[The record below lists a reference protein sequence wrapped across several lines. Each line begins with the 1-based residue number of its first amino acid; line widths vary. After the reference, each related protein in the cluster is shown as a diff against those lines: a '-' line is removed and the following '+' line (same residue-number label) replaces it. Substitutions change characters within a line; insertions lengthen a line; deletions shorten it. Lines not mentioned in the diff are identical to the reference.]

1 MSMINEVKTDR
12 AIPDD
17 RVSPFLSN
25 PHDWAAPAAIA
36 GGGAARG
43 FIRCDITAE
52 IPSDQ
57 VFSPNDLW
65 LPRFP
70 DASMV
75 KAAAALIPCDGG
87 RDVFRAGTGRAHY
100 LHVSPGS
107 LRISNHELFSATH
120 DVVGY
125 RPESGYQVVG
135 YEVEPDG
142 ENLLREV
149 YETPAEA
156 LERVRA
162 ENREADLR
170 RSKTHGIKTQIS
182 EWSSKSRANMVKTLS
197 TLDYAPMVGQN
208 EYPAMITLTW
218 PGDWERLAPSGEVAK
233 AKLKAWKARFEYDWA
248 RKLVGI
254 WKLEFQ
260 GRGAPHF
267 HILMTTPSGLSPQG
281 ETFKVWL
288 SRTWAEIVG
297 AAGEEFKKHLAAGTS
312 VDRAE
317 GLRAQDPKR
326 AAIYFLK
333 HAAPG
338 GAASK
343 EYQHRVP
350 ELWKEEGKK
359 VGRFWGYWGLKP
371 AVESVPVSDR
381 VAVEATRILRK
392 IARAQHRTR
401 QVMRP
406 RRKVNKK
413 TGELVSA
420 GYRRQTIRAEICQ
433 GGRGGFLCLNDAPA
447 VASQIARALR
457 IHLNLDHVPANRE
470 RNTT

>member
-1 MSMINEVKTDR
+1 
-12 AIPDD
+12 
-17 RVSPFLSN
+17 
-25 PHDWAAPAAIA
+25 
-36 GGGAARG
+36 
-43 FIRCDITAE
+43 
-52 IPSDQ
+52 
-57 VFSPNDLW
+57 
-65 LPRFP
+65 
-70 DASMV
+70 MV
-75 KAAAALIPCDGG
+75 AAAAALLPDEGG
-87 RDVFRAGTGRAHY
+87 RAVFRAGTGRAHY

-120 DVVGY
+120 DVAGY

-135 YEVEPDG
+135 YEVESGG
-142 ENLLREV
+142 ETLLREV

-156 LERVRA
+156 LERVKA

-170 RSKTHGIKTQIS
+170 RSQTHGIKHQIS
-182 EWSSKSRANMVKTLS
+182 EWSSKSRANMVKTLA
-197 TLDYAPMVGQN
+197 TLDYTPMVSQS

-218 PGDWERLAPSGEVAK
+218 PGEWERLAPSGEVAK
-233 AKLKAWKARFEYDWA
+233 AKLKAWKARFEYDWGK
-248 RKLVGI
+248 KLVGI

-260 GRGAPHF
+260 RRGAPHF
-267 HILMTTPSGLSPQG
+267 HILMTTPAGLSPQG
-281 ETFKVWL
+281 EPFKVWL

-297 AAGEEFKKHLAAGTS
+297 AAGEEFKKHLAAGTA

-333 HAAPG
+333 HATPG

-343 EYQHRVP
+343 EYQHIVP

-359 VGRFWGYWGLKP
+359 VGRFWGYWRLKP
-371 AVESVPVSDR
+371 AVESVPVSDK

-401 QVMRP
+401 QVMKP
-406 RRKVNKK
+406 RKKVNKR
-413 TGELVSA
+413 TGELVPA

-457 IHLNLDHVPANRE
+457 IHLDLSHVPATRE
-470 RNTT
+470 RNAVF